1 MKSNS
6 SICKTIGQTFQFGR
20 RTLQLQSSLTLE
32 KLGLRA
38 CKSCRV
44 AKAEKLPRFACSH
57 SVLALIT
64 ETQPGSAK
72 KTETK
77 TWARYYHHILSRFD
91 QIEPERLPLPDESFL
106 ERNGLMK

>member
-1 MKSNS
+1 MKLKSSN
-6 SICKTIGQTFQFGR
+6 CKTIGETCQFER
-20 RTLQLQSSLTLE
+20 KILQLQSPLTLE
-32 KLGLRA
+32 KLGLMA

-44 AKAEKLPRFACSH
+44 ANLEKLPKFSSSH
-57 SVLALIT
+57 SLLPLIN

-77 TWARYYHHILSRFD
+77 TVTGYYHHMLLNLY
-91 QIEPERLPLPDESFL
+91 QIEPECQPLPDESFL

>member
-6 SICKTIGQTFQFGR
+6 SYCKSIGKNFPFCR
-20 RTLQLQSSLTLE
+20 RGVQLQSPLTLE

-44 AKAEKLPRFACSH
+44 AKPEKLPRFASSH
-57 SVLALIT
+57 SLLPMLN

-72 KTETK
+72 KTETN
-77 TWARYYHHILSRFD
+77 T
-91 QIEPERLPLPDESFL
+91 
-106 ERNGLMK
+106 